1 MLPISLSSKADQD
14 LEEWEIRVFVKPHL
28 IFRND
33 VACLNYPCV
42 FNVYVQ
48 GSSEFEIV

>member
-42 FNVYVQ
+42 FKYFFKNK
-48 GSSEFEIV
+48 S